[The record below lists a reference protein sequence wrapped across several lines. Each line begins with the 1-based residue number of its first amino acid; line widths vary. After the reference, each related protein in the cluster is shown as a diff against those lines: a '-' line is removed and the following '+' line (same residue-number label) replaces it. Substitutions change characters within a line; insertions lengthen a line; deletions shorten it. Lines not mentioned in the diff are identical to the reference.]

1 MGVAVGLA
9 LLPGLMAAESTP
21 TFKEVYDLLKT
32 NLVNTSETDLD
43 RAATEGLL
51 RQLNPRASWVG
62 SASNS
67 TTNQPL
73 LARSCVFDGFGYV
86 RIARADAGLSGE
98 MRKAI
103 EMIQQTNQVS
113 GWVLDLRFAGGFDYQ
128 TAADLA
134 EMFVAGD
141 RSLLDWGRGMVRT
154 QGKTNA
160 LNGPILVLINHQTSG
175 AAEALA
181 AVLRQTDTGLVLGTN
196 SAGQAFTS
204 REFSLTNGQRLRIA
218 TGLVK
223 TGDGHPLPVT
233 GVKPDILVAVS
244 AADEMAYLDDP
255 YKVMVK
261 TSGSS
266 TGASLDPWIAA
277 ASTNRAGRRRLNE
290 AELVKMQRDGLEYDE
305 EGRTFRGIDLNKPVV
320 RDPVLGRA
328 LDLLK
333 GLAVVRRIR

>member
-21 TFKEVYDLLKT
+21 TFQEVYDLLKT
-32 NLVNTSETDLD
+32 NLVNASETELD

-51 RQLNPRASWVG
+51 KQLSPRASWVG
-62 SASNS
+62 GVSNAM
-67 TTNQPL
+67 TNQPL
-73 LARSCVFDGFGYV
+73 LARSCAFDGFAYV
-86 RIARADAGLSGE
+86 RIARAESGLSGE
-98 MRKAI
+98 IRQTLDL
-103 EMIQQTNQVS
+103 IQKTNQVS

-128 TAADLA
+128 SVADLA
-134 EMFVAGD
+134 ELFVAGD

-160 LNGPILVLINHQTSG
+160 LNRPIMVLINHQTSG

-181 AVLRQTDTGLVLGTN
+181 AVLRQTETALVLGTN

-223 TGDGHPLPVT
+223 TGDGQPLPVT
-233 GVKPDILVAVS
+233 GVKPDILVNVS
-244 AADEMAYLDDP
+244 AADERAYLDDP

-266 TGASLDPWIAA
+266 TGASLDPSSIAT
-277 ASTNRAGRRRLNE
+277 STNRSGRRRLNE

-305 EGRTFRGIDLNKPVV
+305 EGRTFRGIDLNKPVI

-333 GLAVVRRIR
+333 GLAVVRRLR